1 MSDRTKGKLIFA
13 CLVAGVLVAGCLG
26 RCEAQ
31 DANALGGPVR
41 DAFER
46 RLAKQQTEA
55 LQKQEQAFSGFF
67 DRFTKDQS
75 RREIEQQRDR
85 ERRRKEELAER
96 KRQREEDQEEREA
109 FTRRFAP
116 VLNFFE
122 RINEAAGEGTDA
134 IWSLGKL
141 ALFALIVGVVVL
153 KAAELL
159 LTLTF
164 KMIGNI
170 FGKVLGAVSDA
181 LDKTVGA

>member
-1 MSDRTKGKLIFA
+1 MTDRQKGKLIFA

-26 RCEAQ
+26 QCEAQ
-31 DANALGGPVR
+31 GPVR
-41 DAFER
+41 DAIER

-55 LQKQEQAFSGFF
+55 LEKQEQAFVGFL
-67 DRFTKDQS
+67 DRFRDEQS
-75 RREIEQQRDR
+75 KREIEQQRDR

-109 FTRRFAP
+109 FTRRFTP
-116 VLNFFE
+116 FLNFFE
-122 RINEAAGEGTDA
+122 RINAATGEGTDA
-134 IWSLGKL
+134 IWNLGKL
-141 ALFALIVGVVVL
+141 ALLALIVGVVVL

-164 KMIGNI
+164 KMIGNV
-170 FGKVLGAVSDA
+170 FGKVLGAISEA